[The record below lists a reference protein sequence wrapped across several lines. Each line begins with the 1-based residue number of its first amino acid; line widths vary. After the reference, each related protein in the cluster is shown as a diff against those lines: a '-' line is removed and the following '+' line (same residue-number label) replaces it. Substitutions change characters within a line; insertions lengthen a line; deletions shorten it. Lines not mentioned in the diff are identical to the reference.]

1 MSIFPKFINIFSEI
15 LIKVLAE
22 VCCVCACVLCVCV
35 CVCVYWLIL
44 KSDSKVN
51 VEIQRGKNNKDTLEE
66 EQLQSWKNYYKAI
79 VIKTMW
85 YWPKGMHTDQ

>member
-1 MSIFPKFINIFSEI
+1 MC
-15 LIKVLAE
+15 V
-22 VCCVCACVLCVCV
+22 VCVHVCCVCV
-35 CVCVYWLIL
+35 CVCVYRLIL

-66 EQLQSWKNYYKAI
+66 EQLQSWKAQLPETKNYYKAI
-79 VIKTMW
+79 VIRTMW

>member
-15 LIKVLAE
+15 LIKVLVD

-35 CVCVYWLIL
+35 CVCVYRLIL

-66 EQLQSWKNYYKAI
+66 EQLQSWKNYYKTI
-79 VIKTMW
+79 VIKTM
-85 YWPKGMHTDQ
+85 

>member
-1 MSIFPKFINIFSEI
+1 MC
-15 LIKVLAE
+15 V
-22 VCCVCACVLCVCV
+22 VCVHACVCV
-35 CVCVYWLIL
+35 CLCVYRLIL

-66 EQLQSWKNYYKAI
+66 EQLQSWKAQLPETKNYYKAI

-85 YWPKGMHTDQ
+85 YWPEGMHTDQ

>member
-1 MSIFPKFINIFSEI
+1 MC
-15 LIKVLAE
+15 V
-22 VCCVCACVLCVCV
+22 VCVHVCCVCV
-35 CVCVYWLIL
+35 CVCVYRLIL

-79 VIKTMW
+79 VIKTM
-85 YWPKGMHTDQ
+85 

>member
-15 LIKVLAE
+15 LIKVLVD

-35 CVCVYWLIL
+35 CVCVYRLIL

-79 VIKTMW
+79 VIKTM
-85 YWPKGMHTDQ
+85 